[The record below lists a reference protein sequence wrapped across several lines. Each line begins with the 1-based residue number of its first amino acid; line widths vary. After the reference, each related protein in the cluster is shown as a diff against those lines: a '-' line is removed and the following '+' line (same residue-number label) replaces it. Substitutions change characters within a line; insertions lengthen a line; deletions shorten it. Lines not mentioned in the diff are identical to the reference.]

1 MSNNNVA
8 VISLMAKFDEKS
20 VEQAAKKLGKTTEE
34 ALSDIG
40 QDKFGENIVNEF
52 NKAMD
57 IIKKK
62 LKGVNLSSYTN
73 NVLDS
78 LFSKKDIEEKTK
90 DLQNFISNI
99 TNLSKSLSGLG
110 NSALNSMS
118 TKQLDSIISKQK
130 KVLEK
135 EEEIAKK
142 RKELESTARN
152 IGNKSRN
159 SSTISKN
166 YLQSNYEQSYKS
178 LEKLFSTEKGFT
190 SEQQKSIKYLSEML
204 TLYSDMGKVEP
215 GKGTSESIKYASDLL
230 TVVKEINKVSKD
242 IDLFTNGKASKFV
255 NKNFDSTKKVNEYNP
270 KLAQQD
276 FVKAGLSTLNAQKA
290 KLEKDLTEY
299 ISKSI
304 EKNLEKITN
313 NAEQSIDKANQKAEK
328 LKNTI
333 DELHSSTGNK
343 PIIGK
348 IVDDSQVKSL
358 EEIEDRLLDLQDKY
372 LEVDK
377 NGYAVNDLDT
387 KELKEFIDLYNEYN
401 SLLPKDN
408 KFESDLPDTYKSII
422 DSDDELKKY
431 ADNVQKI
438 NKEKQKLAETEVK
451 SNTETNTSK
460 YTEDLKDQQQQIEK
474 TEQAQKDLQ
483 ETQKATSDTII
494 NVDTAQ
500 ALSNIKAVKESL
512 ESLPSEKNIKISVN
526 NTDYSSVPLLSN
538 EEGKTVNMFR
548 GVKNAWSGLVNDK
561 GIGFFTDKLE
571 LAVDY
576 ADELAKDGKVIQA
589 NLSLHNPLEVEGN
602 GARWDQIDFEGVK
615 QKTDDIIEKAKQLG
629 YDGVIFKNIR
639 DGFTDAESDL
649 SNVVAVFDAMSVKN
663 EQVIG
668 TVKAGT
674 GELTKI
680 ESTANSMTDAVVESQ
695 EKVQSELK
703 ETQVQA
709 ENTAKA
715 VKDITS
721 APQESNISS
730 ENSIVESQNKIQ
742 EELKETQ
749 VEVEKTTS
757 KYQGLLNAAQEKIK
771 NDSFGYYSNDIGYEA
786 LTDFQWV
793 ESAKRA
799 NFVEPFEENYEK
811 LSNSI
816 DKIESDFRQSVISF
830 DEAIDQLVEA
840 YKKYDSATNTH
851 VADFD
856 FLNNKQSNLNETILD
871 TATAY
876 EKMTEAEKEA
886 RKSAIQAAVNSIP
899 QAENTARYVHWGN
912 TDQSKSILSN
922 PNGMSTGD
930 YGLISSF
937 ADCLGEAETSM
948 EAIYKYWDSLHAEGF
963 DKGSALVID
972 IPLDEVKEFERG
984 LKDNIPQEYI
994 KGFVDTESNAITL
1007 NTILQNGLKET
1018 AEQAEKTAQSVQ
1030 DISKTQI
1037 KDVSSNISSR
1047 NSIIEDQNKIQEE
1060 IKETRESLHLL
1071 SDEYGNLI
1079 YANRGV
1085 NHTIGAGLN
1094 SNRYHGGTFWTISK
1108 ELAANYGS
1116 KIEVANLSMNKPFEI
1131 DNKGYNWDEI
1141 ELYYNQLEE
1150 LKKYVEKVKSKTE
1163 EIQIAISNIADP
1175 EEDFK
1180 LPTFDIDNEGNIL
1193 SFGENSIEYI
1203 DSIEKLRDALWGCV
1217 DLGDPKIQQSITNLY
1232 DCLQTYA
1239 RMNQLLNKGELNTNE
1254 VVEIAKNL
1262 GYDGVIFKNIM
1273 DGSDEVTDI
1282 FVTLEQNQVHYVE
1295 TLDNIAI
1302 KEELAKSKAEKIAN
1316 SRKELYNNLKNLSN
1330 SDLNTIISD
1339 FQIGVVP
1346 NIWEEFLST
1355 QDFNDSFDNIKAN
1368 LLKYVSDLKS
1378 EFSENLS
1385 KIDSPMKDVF
1395 QGEAEKSGM
1404 DAIASAT
1411 EEAVQSKKDF
1421 ATANEGV
1428 QSSIDGSKSPL
1439 QLEAEL
1445 MEQVAK
1451 SAREA
1456 ADAKKEFIEANK
1468 QVKDSD
1474 DGSNSENKQK
1484 DKYAKNNK
1492 VSEENFLNDS
1502 NKYSSIV
1509 DKQLNNSN
1517 YAILGKTVNTE
1528 LINGL
1533 IKVTA
1538 KIKDAD
1544 GVWKSFSAKVDA
1556 DGNIFE
1562 QRFKTITKN
1571 VDKLETE
1578 LKKTKDSEKFSF
1590 DEKGNQKY
1598 WDGRFKETVSSIGK
1612 CNDELA
1618 RMNQYYKDIEKEQE
1632 NLNSQFSKMYEGV
1645 TKYNN
1650 QFAELSKRKTSDSS
1664 DDFINNLNT
1673 YQIALNQYL
1682 TELDRLHNNPDLI
1695 NEENISNLKKLKNEV
1710 DNCSNAFKGL
1720 NKGASEISRDKLIV
1734 RIADYMDKNT
1744 AMTKK
1749 FKTQLEG
1756 LIAEL
1761 KSMGAN
1767 ADVSNIA
1774 DQFFKVQQEIKAAGQ
1789 EGKKFWDIILEKAKY
1804 GLAAQI
1810 GMYFGFNDIVRYAQQ
1825 AISTIVDL
1833 DDALLDL
1840 KKTTSMSSTELNN
1853 FYYSAN
1859 DVAKQMGVTT
1869 KSIIEQAS
1877 AWSRLGYS
1885 SNEQATEMAKLSS
1898 KFASIS
1904 PGMDTDQAQEGMVS
1918 IMKAWQINPEDVE
1931 KEILDP
1937 INQLGNKFAESNDDI
1952 VEGMKRSAA
1961 ALAAVG
1967 TDYKDAYSLFTGVQ
1981 EVLQNSEVAGR
1992 ALRSISMRIRGYD
2005 ENSED
2010 GFEQTDDELKNI
2022 TGDLIDLTKTA
2033 QHAQGVS
2040 IFKEGSTTEFKSLVD
2055 YFGEI
2060 HDIWNEMSQKQQN
2073 DFLQKAFGKTQAQSG
2088 AALIQNYD
2096 AVKEALAEIDKSAD
2110 SADKEMSTVEQT
2122 LSYKINALKE
2132 TWVGCAQQILDRGD
2146 LGIAISGLNGVSKV
2160 ITGLIDNVGLLK
2172 TAAMGVAAAFS
2183 FKNVGRDKMYSLS
2196 F

>member
-166 YLQSNYEQSYKS
+166 YLQSDYEQSYKS

-190 SEQQKSIKYLSEML
+190 SGQQKSIKYLSEML

-387 KELKEFIDLYNEYN
+387 KELKEFIDLYNEYI

-451 SNTETNTSK
+451 SNTETNTFK
-460 YTEDLKDQQQQIEK
+460 YTEDLKEQQQQIEK
-474 TEQAQKDLQ
+474 TAQAEKDLQ
-483 ETQKATSDTII
+483 ETQKVTSDTII

-500 ALSNIKAVKESL
+500 ALSNINTVKESL

-602 GARWDQIDFEGVK
+602 GARWDQVDFEGIK

-721 APQESNISS
+721 APQESNISLGGETFKNDVEQVQLSLQRYKDTIAEIDKMKLEPETEESKKKIEELTQLTMYFKKQALDAIEITKFVDWGYEGGGKAHTFASFGASTISGNPS
-730 ENSIVESQNKIQ
+730 ENSMRYAGNLENWKLMRQFTREWSDGNRDWY
-742 EELKETQ
+742 KE
-749 VEVEKTTS
+749 VKTTFSGINEEINTIINQVLRLPAVFSESEEAS
-757 KYQGLLNAAQEKIK
+757 KKYIKQISIGFQDLSFSFGEGQVNRVDKILERFPELEQMRHLWEKMDEDTAEKFSYIKIAKDGMISGNDEWLRFIQTLPKAQEYLKA
-771 NDSFGYYSNDIGYEA
+771 IGYE
-786 LTDFQWV
+786 F
-793 ESAKRA
+793 K
-799 NFVEPFEENYEK
+799 
-811 LSNSI
+811 
-816 DKIESDFRQSVISF
+816 
-830 DEAIDQLVEA
+830 
-840 YKKYDSATNTH
+840 
-851 VADFD
+851 
-856 FLNNKQSNLNETILD
+856 
-871 TATAY
+871 
-876 EKMTEAEKEA
+876 
-886 RKSAIQAAVNSIP
+886 
-899 QAENTARYVHWGN
+899 
-912 TDQSKSILSN
+912 
-922 PNGMSTGD
+922 
-930 YGLISSF
+930 
-937 ADCLGEAETSM
+937 
-948 EAIYKYWDSLHAEGF
+948 
-963 DKGSALVID
+963 
-972 IPLDEVKEFERG
+972 
-984 LKDNIPQEYI
+984 
-994 KGFVDTESNAITL
+994 
-1007 NTILQNGLKET
+1007 
-1018 AEQAEKTAQSVQ
+1018 
-1030 DISKTQI
+1030 
-1037 KDVSSNISSR
+1037 
-1047 NSIIEDQNKIQEE
+1047 
-1060 IKETRESLHLL
+1060 
-1071 SDEYGNLI
+1071 
-1079 YANRGV
+1079 
-1085 NHTIGAGLN
+1085 
-1094 SNRYHGGTFWTISK
+1094 
-1108 ELAANYGS
+1108 
-1116 KIEVANLSMNKPFEI
+1116 EVAQI
-1131 DNKGYNWDEI
+1131 
-1141 ELYYNQLEE
+1141 NQ
-1150 LKKYVEKVKSKTE
+1150 TTP
-1163 EIQIAISNIADP
+1163 I
-1175 EEDFK
+1175 
-1180 LPTFDIDNEGNIL
+1180 
-1193 SFGENSIEYI
+1193 
-1203 DSIEKLRDALWGCV
+1203 
-1217 DLGDPKIQQSITNLY
+1217 
-1232 DCLQTYA
+1232 
-1239 RMNQLLNKGELNTNE
+1239 
-1254 VVEIAKNL
+1254 
-1262 GYDGVIFKNIM
+1262 
-1273 DGSDEVTDI
+1273 
-1282 FVTLEQNQVHYVE
+1282 
-1295 TLDNIAI
+1295 
-1302 KEELAKSKAEKIAN
+1302 
-1316 SRKELYNNLKNLSN
+1316 
-1330 SDLNTIISD
+1330 
-1339 FQIGVVP
+1339 
-1346 NIWEEFLST
+1346 
-1355 QDFNDSFDNIKAN
+1355 
-1368 LLKYVSDLKS
+1368 
-1378 EFSENLS
+1378 
-1385 KIDSPMKDVF
+1385 KDVF

-1428 QSSIDGSKSPL
+1428 QSSIDGSKPPL

-1468 QVKDSD
+1468 QVKDSA

-1598 WDGRFKETVSSIGK
+1598 WDGRFKETVFSIGK

-1632 NLNSQFSKMYEGV
+1632 NLNSQFSKMYEGI

-2096 AVKEALAEIDKSAD
+2096 AVKEALAEIDKSAG